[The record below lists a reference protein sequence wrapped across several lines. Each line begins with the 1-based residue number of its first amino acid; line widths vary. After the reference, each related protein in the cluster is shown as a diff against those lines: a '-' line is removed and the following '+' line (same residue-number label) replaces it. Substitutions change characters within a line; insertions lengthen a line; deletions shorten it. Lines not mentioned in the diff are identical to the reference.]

1 MRTYSLWFVLLLLPV
16 SACRTSRQAETAAF
30 REQVWGDSA
39 GGHEACSLQF
49 SQRMEAVHQQLSGL
63 SVRVV
68 EYGRFD
74 SVIAPKKIT
83 EISSVAAEN
92 KRMRRADTV
101 RRVAEKETSLKR
113 ARKETVGETSVEKK
127 RMPLPCVGHG
137 YWPCCCFSHFF
148 FAVSMENKSGGFIVH
163 IGKNGYLCPYE
174 RYRKL

>member
-1 MRTYSLWFVLLLLPV
+1 
-16 SACRTSRQAETAAF
+16 
-30 REQVWGDSA
+30 
-39 GGHEACSLQF
+39 
-49 SQRMEAVHQQLSGL
+49 MEAVHQQLSGL

-127 RMPLPCVGHG
+127 KNASTPALAMDIGLVVAFHIF
-137 YWPCCCFSHFF
+137 FSPFRWKINQ
-148 FAVSMENKSGGFIVH
+148 AVL
-163 IGKNGYLCPYE
+163 LCI
-174 RYRKL
+174 

>member
-1 MRTYSLWFVLLLLPV
+1 
-16 SACRTSRQAETAAF
+16 
-30 REQVWGDSA
+30 
-39 GGHEACSLQF
+39 
-49 SQRMEAVHQQLSGL
+49 MEAVHQQLSGL

-127 RMPLPCVGHG
+127 KNASTLR
-137 YWPCCCFSHFF
+137 WPWILALLLLFTFF
-148 FAVSMENKSGGFIVH
+148 FRRFD
-163 IGKNGYLCPYE
+163 GK
-174 RYRKL
+174 

>member
-1 MRTYSLWFVLLLLPV
+1 
-16 SACRTSRQAETAAF
+16 
-30 REQVWGDSA
+30 
-39 GGHEACSLQF
+39 
-49 SQRMEAVHQQLSGL
+49 MEAVRQQLSGL

-101 RRVAEKETSLKR
+101 RKVAEKETSLKR

-127 RMPLPCVGHG
+127 KNAPSLR
-137 YWPCCCFSHFF
+137 WPWILALLLLSTFF
-148 FAVSMENKSGGFIVH
+148 FRRFD
-163 IGKNGYLCPYE
+163 GK
-174 RYRKL
+174 

>member
-1 MRTYSLWFVLLLLPV
+1 MPVKNMRTYNLWLVLLLLPV

-49 SQRMEAVHQQLSGL
+49 SQRMEAVRQQLSGL

-83 EISSVAAEN
+83 EIRSVAAEN
-92 KRMRRADTV
+92 KRMHRAGTV

-127 RMPLPCVGHG
+127 KNVPSLR
-137 YWPCCCFSHFF
+137 WPWILALLLLFTFF
-148 FAVSMENKSGGFIVH
+148 FRRFD
-163 IGKNGYLCPYE
+163 GK
-174 RYRKL
+174 